1 MSMME
6 LADAKCGRSHIFG
19 DKTSYFFTY
28 PISTSIQYFW
38 VRHVVREWHDG
49 GNLSILGHKRK
60 KRGLGR
66 PARSMA
72 KTSFTL
78 QSVVHNR
85 QKRQKQPSPLKWVK
99 YRIFLSLSVRSLC
112 ILGVTVSF
120 CNYSSQNFSPT
131 DVSAEVD
138 QIRNRWGWGFW

>member
-1 MSMME
+1 MRTVAHFRRRNK
-6 LADAKCGRSHIFG
+6 LLLVSHF
-19 DKTSYFFTY
+19 
-28 PISTSIQYFW
+28 
-38 VRHVVREWHDG
+38 HVHLTFLGSSCSSLERHDG
-49 GNLSILGHKRK
+49 GNCQFFGHKRK

-72 KTSFTL
+72 KTSSTL
-78 QSVVHNR
+78 QSVVYDR

-120 CNYSSQNFSPT
+120 CNYSSQNFSPA

-138 QIRNRWGWGFW
+138 QTFENRWGRGFW